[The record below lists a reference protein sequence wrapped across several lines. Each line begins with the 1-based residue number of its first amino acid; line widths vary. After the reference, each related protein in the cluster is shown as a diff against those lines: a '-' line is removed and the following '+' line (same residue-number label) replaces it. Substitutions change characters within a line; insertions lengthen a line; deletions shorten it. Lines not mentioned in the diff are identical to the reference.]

1 MSTIVGKQIKD
12 NTVPISKLLGTEL
25 DARIKTV
32 GGKFDAK
39 DGCTV
44 ATTTSLTQ
52 SGLQIIDDYQTV
64 AGDRILDKDN
74 TDQTK
79 RGIYVAS
86 AGAWTRATDFDETD
100 EISQGAFTF
109 IAQGT
114 VNAKITYLITGKGT
128 GANGGFIVGTDAINF
143 TANQLGALVNM
154 LVQNA
159 VPSATTNFGTSTS
172 GNQTTGITS
181 SQAFVDNVVII
192 VNGVAYPVSII
203 DKNSFYFS
211 DDAGATVKTGTF
223 LNSVL
228 YCNPLLNGFDL
239 AVTDRVSLIGISR
252 GASSGVPVLPQY
264 STTEFDTGRK
274 WIDGKTIYGK
284 VLSGFSLAWNG
295 TTPVTANIA
304 HTTTGLTKLISIV
317 GSVSYSGQQI
327 TLGGD
332 GESANHVRWRVRA
345 VTDSIVQVQIVGIAG
360 TVPGDFITADNTVY
374 FEYTK

>member
-12 NTVPISKLLGTEL
+12 NTVPIAKLLGTEL
-25 DARIKTV
+25 DARIRTI

-100 EISQGAFTF
+100 EISQGTFTF

-114 VNAKITYLITGKGT
+114 LNAKITYLITGKGT

-159 VPSATTNFGTSTS
+159 TPSATTNFGTSTS

-239 AVTDRVSLIGISR
+239 AVTDKVSLIGISR

-274 WIDGKTIYGK
+274 WVNGEIIYGK
-284 VLSGFSLAWNG
+284 VLTNFSLNWVASNTFINNVAHGVTGMTRLVSASGSVYRTPDTSFIPYGTPADDTWFIASING
-295 TTPVTANIA
+295 TNLRILTKDTSGY
-304 HTTTGLTKLISIV
+304 TTGDF
-317 GSVSYSGQQI
+317 QQ
-327 TLGGD
+327 
-332 GESANHVRWRVRA
+332 VR
-345 VTDSIVQVQIVGIAG
+345 
-360 TVPGDFITADNTVY
+360 NNVY
-374 FEYTK
+374 IEYTKA

>member
-12 NTVPISKLLGTEL
+12 NTVPIAKLLGTEL
-25 DARIKTV
+25 DARIRTI

-44 ATTTSLTQ
+44 ATTTNITL
-52 SGLQIIDDYQTV
+52 SGLQTIDGVSVV
-64 AGDRILDKDN
+64 AGDRVCVK
-74 TDQTK
+74 DQTVATQN
-79 RGIYVAS
+79 GIYVAS

-100 EISQGAFTF
+100 EISQGTFTF